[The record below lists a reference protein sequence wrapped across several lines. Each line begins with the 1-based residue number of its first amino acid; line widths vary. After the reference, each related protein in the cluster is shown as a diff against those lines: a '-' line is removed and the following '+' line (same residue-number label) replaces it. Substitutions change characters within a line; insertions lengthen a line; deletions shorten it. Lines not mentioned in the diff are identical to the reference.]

1 VRFVDQNR
9 DDLPLGDWVATRKQY
24 FEALAEVAKRAR
36 ETAVVYYCHQ
46 RGEKRDVDYQKIV
59 ASLQA
64 SLVDLEKIGDHLAA
78 LGEGVAIPG

>member
-1 VRFVDQNR
+1 
-9 DDLPLGDWVATRKQY
+9 
-24 FEALAEVAKRAR
+24 
-36 ETAVVYYCHQ
+36 VVYYCHQ

>member
-1 VRFVDQNR
+1 
-9 DDLPLGDWVATRKQY
+9 
-24 FEALAEVAKRAR
+24 
-36 ETAVVYYCHQ
+36 
-46 RGEKRDVDYQKIV
+46 V